1 MLIIIPKGIIVIIQ
15 IRYLF
20 FDTLVT
26 IQNRH
31 YCLLARIRIVENFS
45 MLQVSTRRDIYIYI
59 YIYIYICARVCFV
72 LFWEKTRHSDNF
84 LVNINL
90 KEEKGKERVVTIF
103 HSRYQWKLQ
112 HIKKRNEI
120 ITSKVM
126 YKQFS

>member
-45 MLQVSTRRDIYIYI
+45 ILQES
-59 YIYIYICARVCFV
+59 IYICVCVCVLFCFV
-72 LFWEKTRHSDNF
+72 LRKNNTLRQFPRKHQLEGR
-84 LVNINL
+84 
-90 KEEKGKERVVTIF
+90 
-103 HSRYQWKLQ
+103 
-112 HIKKRNEI
+112 KRKREALG
-120 ITSKVM
+120 VAL
-126 YKQFS
+126 

>member
-45 MLQVSTRRDIYIYI
+45 ILQESTRRDIYISI
-59 YIYIYICARVCFV
+59 YVRVCVFCFV
-72 LFWEKTRHSDNF
+72 LRKNNTLRQFPRKHQLEGR
-84 LVNINL
+84 
-90 KEEKGKERVVTIF
+90 
-103 HSRYQWKLQ
+103 
-112 HIKKRNEI
+112 KRKREALG
-120 ITSKVM
+120 VAL
-126 YKQFS
+126 